1 MSTHSKKK
9 YESII
14 ADHFCQKNG
23 WKSNWKYVHPQPV
36 RTQRFGPHEGRCTNP
51 ATWRMGFVGRNV
63 SVINKGPW
71 ADRFVFI
78 PRSSGVG
85 WLVVGDPFL
94 PFFRILWLTQ
104 LINGSYALTSYK
116 SWELILQVD
125 PWGNTAGHSF
135 VGNLLTYPF
144 ARLWWKILLWH
155 HGMLHSGRTRLL
167 HSSFPGILIDFHLPL
182 FPEWAVDPTDMFY
195 PDIEEFRDLSTT
207 LGTMKNPGCFWGM
220 QGLLLPSYGGIIS

>member
-104 LINGSYALTSYK
+104 LINGSYALPNQ
-116 SWELILQVD
+116 LQVLGAH
-125 PWGNTAGHSF
+125 PPSRSF
-135 VGNLLTYPF
+135 CSLFFCLPAASVVSKLSYNFSTSINLTPPCLV
-144 ARLWWKILLWH
+144 R
-155 HGMLHSGRTRLL
+155 M
-167 HSSFPGILIDFHLPL
+167 
-182 FPEWAVDPTDMFY
+182 
-195 PDIEEFRDLSTT
+195 
-207 LGTMKNPGCFWGM
+207 
-220 QGLLLPSYGGIIS
+220 